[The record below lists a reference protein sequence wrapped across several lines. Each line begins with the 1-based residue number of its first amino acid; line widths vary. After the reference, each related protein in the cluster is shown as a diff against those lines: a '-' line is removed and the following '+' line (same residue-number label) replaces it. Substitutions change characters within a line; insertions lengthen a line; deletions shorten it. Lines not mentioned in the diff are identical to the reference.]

1 MCHRVLCSS
10 QLSTSATCH
19 KAKSMIMLFADDTA
33 VYLTVDED
41 ILQADLHILQGDIEF
56 NC

>member
-1 MCHRVLCSS
+1 
-10 QLSTSATCH
+10 
-19 KAKSMIMLFADDTA
+19 MIMLFADDTA